1 MKHAHPGRLTR
12 RHALRLIGAAGASC
26 GAGALLGHETL
37 EAQAWLTAKS
47 KSGVTFP
54 KGAIVRTVL
63 KDVEPQVLQ
72 GGATAWHEHVAFGY
86 ASPPPP
92 PRTAGQPAPPGP
104 PLADSLDLVA
114 EELRQAA
121 FDGLSGIVDANATGR
136 SGRTEE
142 QIAFL
147 KQVAAKV
154 PKVHILVAGGPFK
167 DPYAPE
173 VVKQSVDELTE
184 TMVRESIAQRWSSM
198 GEIGTSMKMSA
209 DERKVL
215 TAIAKTHVRT
225 GLPIFSHTEHE
236 GCASCALQ
244 QLDLFESQGV
254 DLKHLIIGHLTDIK
268 PGSEPLGQT
277 AKAIAKRGA
286 FLVFDTVG
294 HQMMM
299 SMNPEAG
306 KVRYVLEILNAGYE
320 DHLLLAADFSQS
332 PQLKANWGN
341 GFSTVLVQFVP
352 KLRYA
357 GVSDATLH
365 KILVDNPLRFL
376 SFVPKRV

>member
-1 MKHAHPGRLTR
+1 MTYEHPGRLSR
-12 RHALRLIGAAGASC
+12 RNALHLIGAASAAYGVGGFYA
-26 GAGALLGHETL
+26 EQML
-37 EAQAWLTAKS
+37 EAQGWLTAKS
-47 KSGVTFP
+47 RSPVTFP

-63 KDVEPQVLQ
+63 KDVDPQVLQ
-72 GGATAWHEHVAFGY
+72 GGATAWHEHLAFGY

-92 PRTAGQPAPPGP
+92 RAAGQPLARAP
-104 PLADSLDLVA
+104 LMETVELVA

-121 FDGLSGIVDANATGR
+121 FDGLSGIVDANASGK
-136 SGRTEE
+136 SGREPD
-142 QIAFL
+142 QIEFL

-154 PKVHILVAGGPFK
+154 PKVQILVAGGPFK

-184 TMVRESIAQRWSSM
+184 TMARESIAQRWSSM

-209 DERKVL
+209 EERKVL

-236 GCASCALQ
+236 GCASCALE

-254 DLKHLIIGHLTDIK
+254 DLKHLVIGHLTDIK

-286 FLVFDTVG
+286 FLGFDTVG
-294 HQMMM
+294 HQMQA

-306 KVRYVLEILNAGYE
+306 KVRYVLEVLNAGFE
-320 DHLLLAADFSQS
+320 DNLMLAADFSQS

-357 GVSDATLH
+357 GVSDATLR
-365 KILVDNPLRFL
+365 KILIDNPLRFM
-376 SFVPKRV
+376 SFVPKKA